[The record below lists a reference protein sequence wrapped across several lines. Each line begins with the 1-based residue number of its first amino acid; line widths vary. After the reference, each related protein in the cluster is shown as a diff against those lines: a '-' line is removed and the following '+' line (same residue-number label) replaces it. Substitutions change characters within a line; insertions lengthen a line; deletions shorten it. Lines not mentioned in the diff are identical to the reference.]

1 MSALTLVGEQ
11 TGDDTYEVTATPDH
25 GNRIRLRVAHGC
37 YSAGYSSR
45 KGYLVMTA
53 TGGTISAHRS
63 FETAV
68 NAANSRAKRYV
79 TAYSKPRTR
88 TTK

>member
-1 MSALTLVGEQ
+1 MSTMTLVGEQ
-11 TGDDTYEVTATPDH
+11 TGDETYEVTATPDH
-25 GNRIRLRVAHGC
+25 GRRIRLRVGHGT

-45 KGYLVMTA
+45 TGYLVMTA

-68 NAANSRAKRYV
+68 KAANSRAKRYV